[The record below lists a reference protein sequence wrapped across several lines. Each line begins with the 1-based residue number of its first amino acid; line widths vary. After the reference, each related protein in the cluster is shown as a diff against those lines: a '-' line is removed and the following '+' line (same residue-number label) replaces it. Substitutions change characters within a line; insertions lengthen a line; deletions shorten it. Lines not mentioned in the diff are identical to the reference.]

1 LFLIK
6 PFEFRPNVVQS
17 LEHQI
22 QESWEFLQF
31 NYFSINQLQYTCLSV
46 FLESWEG
53 LWYPW
58 KLNKL
63 YSLRLEILSNT
74 KSKILSSQPG
84 EFETALRQR
93 ICSHKLM
100 TLRKVANQTTR
111 LLLYSL
117 VLYSCWKLSFLL
129 MKGTVQPFE
138 WWFLRLITTLL
149 IHPFDNYVI
158 WPGRLALMNREPMC
172 NCVIY

>member
-1 LFLIK
+1 LLTITLSNL
-6 PFEFRPNVVQS
+6 RVVS
-17 LEHQI
+17 YKTFWI
-22 QESWEFLQF
+22 SPKRCTESRTSNTRIMNQFLQF

-46 FLESWEG
+46 FLEFWEG

-58 KLNKL
+58 KWNKL

-100 TLRKVANQTTR
+100 TPWKVANKTTR

-129 MKGTVQPFE
+129 MKGTVQPFD
-138 WWFLRLITTLL
+138 T
-149 IHPFDNYVI
+149 PF
-158 WPGRLALMNREPMC
+158 R
-172 NCVIY
+172 